1 MQYKI
6 LISFFFLFS
15 CTTILKKSFKVN
27 RKFSFNSKSGYYNYL
42 VNKKGFP
49 KEQILFLDSI
59 SYINFGQ
66 KALMVE
72 NPMIYFGSFLN
83 DSVSIKKSP
92 FLKDNQACIGRMK
105 SEIEKNLSMAV
116 YADSAV
122 ELKMNLSEFNLCYL
136 YDKSKFS
143 TVNNKKRLKI
153 FLIYYYS
160 FGTFY
165 DTLYKEIEEI
175 CLNNIEKTDLYIISV
190 DPVYALKN
198 Q

>member
-6 LISFFFLFS
+6 LIGFFFLFS

-27 RKFSFNSKSGYYNYL
+27 RKFSFNSKSEYYNYL
-42 VNKKGFP
+42 INKKGFP
-49 KEQILFLDSI
+49 KEKILFLDSI

-72 NPMIYFGSFLN
+72 NLMIYFGSFLN

-105 SEIEKNLSMAV
+105 SEIEKNLSMVV

-122 ELKMNLSEFNLCYL
+122 ELKMNLSKFNLCYL

-160 FGTFY
+160 FGTYY
-165 DTLYKEIEEI
+165 DKLYKEIEEA
-175 CLNNIEKTDLYIISV
+175 CLNNIEKTDLFIISV